1 MVPFEKPPLH
11 LQKMCSQ
18 HGNNKKCQNLH
29 AKNIQKHICLPFVVT
44 CHFAFLGET
53 CMFIFGFFLFYFI
66 LFHAFFFSWNLFS
79 ILIAS
84 MHLHSQSI
92 WLDKFIK
99 KPKQFICQFDQP
111 LILNK
116 STSTC
121 LIWLSLFC

>member
-1 MVPFEKPPLH
+1 
-11 LQKMCSQ
+11 
-18 HGNNKKCQNLH
+18 
-29 AKNIQKHICLPFVVT
+29 
-44 CHFAFLGET
+44 LGET